1 MKIVIH
7 IAHPSQFYIFKSII
21 SKIGPRHEV
30 IVTYTYKDILAK
42 LITESELNPIA
53 FPVESKRSNRSSSS
67 VSQIL
72 TLLDKERGLA
82 KIVRNFKPHLIIG
95 TSIVITHVAKVF
107 NAKSIIL
114 DEDDFDIIK
123 LSARI
128 GYPFVDHII
137 CPKVIRTGKWSKK
150 VVGYNGYQKLIYLHP
165 SVYQSKDEELKKLI
179 NLNEDFSL
187 LRFAKLT
194 AHHDVGIK
202 GLDINLVRELMKIL
216 NNTGKVYISSE
227 IELPDDLKEYEL
239 KIPLNY
245 IHTLL
250 NNAKLLISD
259 SQSMSMEAAMLGT
272 PSIRFNDFAGRI
284 SVLDELEKDYGLT
297 FGIKTDYPEKLLVK
311 TDELLLNQDLRVD
324 FKSRRNRMLNDKIDV
339 LRFVVWLIDEYP
351 FSIQKL
357 QKDPTYIDNAFKSD
371 I

>member
-1 MKIVIH
+1 MKIVFH

-21 SKIGPRHEV
+21 ANIGPQHEI

-42 LITESELNPIA
+42 LIDASELNSIA
-53 FPVESKRSNRSSSS
+53 FPVESNKSYRSSST
-67 VSQIL
+67 VYQIL
-72 TLLDKERGLA
+72 TLIDKERGLA
-82 KIVRNFKPHLIIG
+82 KIVRKFRPHLIIG
-95 TSIVITHVAKVF
+95 TSIVITHVAKLF

-128 GYPFVDHII
+128 GYPFVNHVL

-150 VVGYNGYQKLIYLHP
+150 AIGYNGYQKLIYLHP
-165 SVYQSKDEELKKLI
+165 SVYQSNEDELSKLI
-179 NLNEDFSL
+179 NLDEDYSI

-202 GLDINLVRELMKIL
+202 GLDISLVRELMKRLDKI
-216 NNTGKVYISSE
+216 GKVYISSE
-227 IELPDDLKEYEL
+227 IELPADLRKHEL
-239 KIPLNY
+239 RIPLNY

-250 NNAKLLISD
+250 DNAKVLISD

-284 SVLDELEKDYGLT
+284 SVLEELEKDYGLT
-297 FGIKTDYPEKLLVK
+297 FGIKTDYPEKLLEK
-311 TDELLLNQDLRVD
+311 TDELLHQKDLRVD
-324 FKSRRNRMLNDKIDV
+324 FKHRRNKMLNDKIDV
-339 LRFVVWLIDEYP
+339 LRFVVWFINEYP
-351 FSIQKL
+351 SSAQKL
-357 QKDPTYIDNAFKSD
+357 EEEPTFVDNAFKTD